1 MAQMECRRCGAQR
14 PSWLGEPHRC
24 VGDANV
30 SWLGFHQLAAQAA
43 MAWRRHL
50 LDGAG

>member
-30 SWLGFHQLAAQAA
+30 SWLGFHQLTAQAA
-43 MAWRRHL
+43 MGWRRHL